1 MNPALMFTRILFA
14 ILSIF
19 FMTVYMI
26 SGQNGATL
34 ENIIKGVGLGALL
47 SCLLISSEFLFRR
60 FNLRAFNTAIVGIF
74 VGYFMGQA
82 LDLVLD
88 AVLII
93 SSASIH
99 ISPELLEIC
108 KITLFLFGVYLGTL
122 MTLRAADELYVTI
135 PFIRFTPT
143 AHKKKDLLLDFSIL
157 SDPRILDLASSGVVD
172 NHLVIPRFIVKE
184 FYAQAEGSDE
194 HLRAKAKR
202 ALETVKKLE
211 HTPSLELR
219 YHDTDFPDIKD
230 PMGKMLRLARLID
243 ANLLTADISR
253 VQISSIEGVR
263 IINIQ
268 ALATAL
274 KPLMQTGEHI
284 TIKVQRYGKEPRQGI
299 GYLEDGTM
307 VVINGGGQFIGET
320 IEAQV
325 LSVKH
330 TSSGRIIFCNAAD
343 DDNRYPTIYPE
354 DSED

>member
-1 MNPALMFTRILFA
+1 MHLALMFTRILFS

-26 SGQNGATL
+26 SGRNGATL
-34 ENIIKGVGLGALL
+34 ENAVKGIGLGVVL

-60 FNLRAFNTAIVGIF
+60 FNLRAFNTAIIGIF

-82 LDLVLD
+82 LSLVLE
-88 AVLII
+88 AILTI

-99 ISPELLEIC
+99 LSPELLEIC

-135 PFIRFTPT
+135 PFVKFTPT
-143 AHKKKDLLLDFSIL
+143 ANKKKDLLLDSSIL
-157 SDPRILDLASSGVVD
+157 SDPRVLDLASSGVVD
-172 NHLVIPRFIVKE
+172 SHLVIPRFVVKE
-184 FYAQAEGSDE
+184 FYIQAGGENE
-194 HLRAKAKR
+194 HVCAKAKK
-202 ALETVKKLE
+202 ALETIKKLE
-211 HTPSLELR
+211 NIPSLDLR
-219 YHDTDFPDIKD
+219 YHDTDFPDIPD

-253 VQISSIEGVR
+253 VQIASIEGVR

-307 VVINGGGQFIGET
+307 VVINGGGEFIGET

-330 TSSGRIIFCNAAD
+330 TSAGRIIFCNAAD
-343 DDNRYPTIYPE
+343 ADNRYPTIYPE
-354 DSED
+354 DSEE